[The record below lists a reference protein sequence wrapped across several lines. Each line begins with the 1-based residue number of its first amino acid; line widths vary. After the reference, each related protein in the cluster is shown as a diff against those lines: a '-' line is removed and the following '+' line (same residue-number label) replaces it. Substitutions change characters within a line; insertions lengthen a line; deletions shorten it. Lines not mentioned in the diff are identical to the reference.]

1 MEPNGRPTS
10 WPFREVEHATKQKRT
25 HRDQGKQ
32 KRYMQIISTQENGTM
47 RSEETTHCDTC
58 ENEDSSHKEN
68 DSLVP
73 VWENPKDHER
83 GEFPDYIGCTD
94 CHTMR
99 PTSEEYND
107 LRTSAVSKE

>member
-10 WPFREVEHATKQKRT
+10 WPFREVEHATKQKR
-25 HRDQGKQ
+25 
-32 KRYMQIISTQENGTM
+32 STQENATM

-58 ENEDSSHKEN
+58 ENEGSSHKEN

-83 GEFPDYIGCTD
+83 GGSPDYIGCTD

-99 PTSEEYND
+99 PTSEEDND
-107 LRTSAVSKE
+107 PRTSAVSKE